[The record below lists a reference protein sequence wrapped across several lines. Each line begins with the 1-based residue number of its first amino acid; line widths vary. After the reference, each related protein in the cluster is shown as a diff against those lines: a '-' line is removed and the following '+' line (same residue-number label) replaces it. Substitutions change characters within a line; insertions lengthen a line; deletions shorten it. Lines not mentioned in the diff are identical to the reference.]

1 MGVQQYG
8 SQHVSSN
15 TARRRSYEVQ
25 LRQVILLTS
34 YGTCL
39 HVAGSVGD
47 KPGPGSRR
55 VLINKKEKR
64 SVVLIIHINVYILRY
79 CPTGGKLD
87 PALTICELG
96 ICSSPKEEEW
106 IICGQC
112 QHTWHLVCTDETDD
126 PFHCLNCRGLGKH
139 E

>member
-15 TARRRSYEVQ
+15 TDRRRSYEVQ

-64 SVVLIIHINVYILRY
+64 SVVLIIHSAGLYITLLSNRWKIG
-79 CPTGGKLD
+79 P
-87 PALTICELG
+87 
-96 ICSSPKEEEW
+96 SSYY
-106 IICGQC
+106 
-112 QHTWHLVCTDETDD
+112 L
-126 PFHCLNCRGLGKH
+126 
-139 E
+139 

>member
-1 MGVQQYG
+1 MSGRSAVWK
-8 SQHVSSN
+8 SAVSSN

-55 VLINKKEKR
+55 VLTRRRK
-64 SVVLIIHINVYILRY
+64 
-79 CPTGGKLD
+79 
-87 PALTICELG
+87 
-96 ICSSPKEEEW
+96 
-106 IICGQC
+106 GQWC
-112 QHTWHLVCTDETDD
+112 
-126 PFHCLNCRGLGKH
+126 
-139 E
+139 